1 MSESAGWLSDEKKIN
16 EPLFCE
22 SFCRGRELRCI
33 AGRFY
38 SVDGAESADEITAKI
53 SELLIQNGITTG
65 IANRSK
71 ALLEALKLFCH
82 AEPLTPSENEIHVL
96 NGVIRVDGRE
106 GEPPAFTPEKKFCVN
121 RLNIDYNPEIWRRVY
136 YPANFQAFLYKLL
149 DSEDVLTLQEFLGYC
164 LIPSTKAQKAL
175 FIIGNGGEGKSRI
188 GVVLNEIFGSAMLSG
203 NFQRVEDDKFFRC
216 NLVDKLLMNDDD
228 MQMTALKSTGYIKN
242 IITAEVPIDVEPKG
256 KQSRQARVYSRFL
269 CFGNGSPKALYDKS
283 DGFSR
288 RLLILTTKPKPAT
301 RIDDPFL
308 AEKFIAE
315 KEQVFCWLLDGLR
328 RLIKNG
334 YKFTESAKTRA
345 NLAEAVAENCNIIE
359 FLGEAVGFDKSKAVP
374 SKLLYN
380 VYVDWC
386 EENGLTALKRDSFIS
401 WLKTNAG
408 AYSVRHSNNI
418 RTAQGRVR
426 GFEGIFI
433 KT

>member
-1 MSESAGWLSDEKKIN
+1 MTDTPNWLSDEKKIN

-22 SFCRGRELRCI
+22 SFCRGREQRCI

-38 SVDGAESADEITAKI
+38 SVDGAASADEITAKI

-71 ALLEALKLFCH
+71 ALFEALKLFCH
-82 AEPLTPSENEIHVL
+82 SEPLTPSENEIHVL

-106 GEPPAFTPEKKFCVN
+106 GEPPTFTLEKKFCVN
-121 RLNIDYNPEIWRRVY
+121 RLNICYDSEIWRRIY
-136 YPANFQAFLYKLL
+136 YPANFQAFLYELL

-269 CFGNGSPKALYDKS
+269 CFGNGSPKALCDKS

-288 RLLILTTKPKPAT
+288 RLLILTTKPKP
-301 RIDDPFL
+301 
-308 AEKFIAE
+308 
-315 KEQVFCWLLDGLR
+315 EQIFCWLLDGLR
-328 RLIKNG
+328 RLKKNNFR
-334 YKFTESAKTRA
+334 FTVSEKTRA

-359 FLGEAVGFDKSKAVP
+359 FLGEAVGFDKNKAVP

-380 VYVDWC
+380 FYADWC